1 VRNLNTS
8 SWLKRYGV
16 FLSKR
21 WGQHFLSNEA
31 IAKKIAGYAKI
42 QPDEQVIE
50 IGPGAGGLTHYLLK
64 EARQVVAIEI
74 DPRLSPLLEE
84 RFGSNPSFILR
95 RADFL
100 TIPHQEMNLTTP
112 FLFVSN
118 LPYNVGVAMLQR
130 VWSDFM
136 SMDRAIFMLQKE
148 VVERLTSPPSKKAYG
163 SLSVFCQSLVDLQI
177 LCAVSPSHFI
187 PNPRVESVVIE
198 MKPKKQS
205 KLSPEDHGSF
215 SSFLR
220 TAFAHRRKML
230 KSALTSNPKM
240 LDAMKACGIDASQRA
255 ESLSV
260 DDFHCLY
267 QHWKGGMI

>member
-1 VRNLNTS
+1 M
-8 SWLKRYGV
+8 
-16 FLSKR
+16 SKR

-31 IAKKIAGYAKI
+31 IAEKIAGYAQI

-95 RADFL
+95 NADFL
-100 TIPHQEMNLTTP
+100 TIHAQEMNLSPP

-118 LPYNVGVAMLQR
+118 LPYNVGVAILQR
-130 VWSDFM
+130 VWSEFM
-136 SMDRAIFMLQKE
+136 DMNRAIFMLQKE
-148 VVERLTSPPSKKAYG
+148 VVERLTAPPSKKAYG
-163 SLSVFCQSLVDLQI
+163 SLSVFCQSVVDLQI

-187 PNPRVESVVIE
+187 PNPQVDSVVIE
-198 MKPKKQS
+198 MKPQKHPKIP
-205 KLSPEDHGSF
+205 PEDHASF

-230 KSALTSNPKM
+230 KSALSSNPKM

-255 ESLSV
+255 ESLSIH
-260 DDFHCLY
+260 DFHRLF